1 MVIPVHVFCCACC
14 MRIDVVRPNVDIKNL
29 QTPCSVSNT
38 FHISSQEK
46 SMWNEKFKLRI
57 GISSHMPM
65 NTDPGWRVAL
75 DTTLNSTNN
84 IRQWAEPFPD
94 WTSKFWNAGSV
105 SRQLRSTTHS
115 ITWHTIPKYFWRLL
129 LLIFLETNLLC
140 ILAEIWI
147 SYFN

>member
-1 MVIPVHVFCCACC
+1 MVIPVHVFCCACW
-14 MRIDVVRPNVDIKNL
+14 MLSDL
-29 QTPCSVSNT
+29 ML
-38 FHISSQEK
+38 ISKIFKRLAVFPIHSIYPQGK
-46 SMWNEKFKLRI
+46 STWNEKFKLRI

-75 DTTLNSTNN
+75 DTNLNSANN

-140 ILAEIWI
+140 VLAEIWI